1 MRKVACFI
9 CAGSLGLSLLVS
21 GCSYLVPSKRK
32 LPVPKAPAVV
42 QTVTPEE
49 LVARLNQRWQS
60 LQALTATTEILATE
74 YKTAEGVANAQP
86 SFRAWVVIAK
96 PEKLRVQGTYF
107 GVKIF
112 DLASDGSTFRLEIP
126 SKNKMIEGSATAPG
140 TSKNTWENLRPGFF
154 YNAMVV
160 RGVESDEHYFVTSE
174 TETIEDAT
182 KKHLYLVP
190 EYVLNIN
197 RVKEGSQ
204 SEVPVRV
211 VTFHRDDLMPYDQD
225 IYNSQGELE
234 TQVSYRGYRT
244 FNSIEYPST
253 ITILRPGEFKLVL
266 SIEGVHTNMH
276 LPADEFQLQLPSGM
290 KVQQLQ

>member
-1 MRKVACFI
+1 MRACARWA
-9 CAGSLGLSLLVS
+9 CASGLGLSLLLS

-42 QTVTPEE
+42 QTVTPEQ
-49 LVARLNQRWQS
+49 LVARLNQRWES
-60 LQALTATTEILATE
+60 LQALTATAEILATE

-86 SFRAWVVIAK
+86 GFRAWVVIAK
-96 PEKLRVQGTYF
+96 PNKLRVRGTYF
-107 GVKIF
+107 GVMIF
-112 DLASDGSTFRLEIP
+112 DLASNGNTFSLEIP
-126 SKNKMIEGSATAPG
+126 SKNKMIEGSDSAPA

-154 YNAMVV
+154 LNAMVV
-160 RGVESDEHYFVTSE
+160 QGVGPDEHYFVTSE

-182 KKHLYLVP
+182 KKHLYSVP

-204 SEVPVRV
+204 SETPVRV
-211 VTFHRDDLMPYDQD
+211 VTFHRDDLLPYDQD

-234 TQVSYRGYRT
+234 TQVTYQGYR
-244 FNSIEYPST
+244 NYDSIQYPST

-266 SIEGVHTNMH
+266 TIEGVHTNMN
-276 LPADEFQLQLPSGM
+276 LPADEFQLQLPPGM
-290 KVQQLQ
+290 KVQQLP

>member
-1 MRKVACFI
+1 MRKLARSTGA
-9 CAGSLGLSLLVS
+9 AGLGLSLLLS
-21 GCSYLVPSKRK
+21 GCSYLVPSKRR

-49 LVARLNQRWQS
+49 LVARLNRRWES

-86 SFRAWVVIAK
+86 SFRAWIVIAK
-96 PEKLRVQGTYF
+96 PDKLRVQGTYF

-112 DLASDGSTFRLEIP
+112 DLASNGDTFRLEIP

-160 RGVESDEHYFVTSE
+160 RGVEPDEHYFVTSE
-174 TETIEDAT
+174 TETIEDPT

-190 EYVLNIN
+190 EYVLNVN
-197 RVKEGSQ
+197 RVKQGSQ
-204 SEVPVRV
+204 SEIPVRV

-234 TQVSYRGYRT
+234 TQVTYRGYRN
-244 FNSIEYPST
+244 FDSIQYPST
-253 ITILRPGEFKLVL
+253 ITILRPGQFKLVL
-266 SIEGVHTNMH
+266 TVEGVHTNMS
-276 LPADEFQLQLPSGM
+276 LPADEFQLQIPPGM
-290 KVQQLQ
+290 NIQQLQ